1 MSASIGVSYH
11 CCYVLRTWLQL
22 IHWNNRKAQ
31 DEHFF
36 STVLYTIMKFYMVVK
51 TWRPWSELQ
60 KVRRRFQRA
69 TYADT
74 LSSNLSHGLCIDWYL
89 DSPLKSGQQ
98 SFNSQNIRLTSS
110 VCLTFFYYGKLVNQ
124 PAPDVCRKND
134 RWLWR
139 TWVDVTRQWF
149 YKSIHFN
156 MMCSKYA
163 LFT

>member
-11 CCYVLRTWLQL
+11 CGYVLRTWLQL

-36 STVLYTIMKFYMVVK
+36 SKVLYTIMKFYMVVK
-51 TWRPWSELQ
+51 TWRPWPELYKKFVAVSKGPLMLIPFLQ
-60 KVRRRFQRA
+60 TCPTGF
-69 TYADT
+69 
-74 LSSNLSHGLCIDWYL
+74 IDWYL